1 MSFELVTTRSF
12 LNTSLPKTSHSDV
25 VHFIFFKLQSVAE
38 NTLMN
43 KTLLW
48 VISRKHT
55 VFMLQLFRK
64 QTANLRPLKYRDSN
78 GLYITVPLFTQF
90 AYTVFVSRLV
100 NQFTKM
106 RKEHTR
112 LYSATYKNKMTV
124 FSDTKINHCLISS
137 GIGTITLQK
146 AY

>member
-1 MSFELVTTRSF
+1 
-12 LNTSLPKTSHSDV
+12 
-25 VHFIFFKLQSVAE
+25 
-38 NTLMN
+38 
-43 KTLLW
+43 
-48 VISRKHT
+48 
-55 VFMLQLFRK
+55 MLQLFRK